1 MNSIETLKAAK
12 ILIVDDEPAM
22 LKLLELNLR
31 SAGYSNIRTA
41 SHPKEGLEIYPQF
54 EPDIVCTD
62 KHMPGMTGVEFIEA
76 LRKLVPQQVLPIVM
90 LTADD
95 NPDAERE
102 ALAKGA
108 SDFIRKPYKKD
119 EVNLRVTNLLQTR
132 FLYLQIQQQN
142 QTLEHKVRERTAE
155 LEKRTLQLEQS
166 NRSLEA
172 AYLETLER
180 LVLAAEQR
188 DDATGQHAKRVGKLS
203 ALIAGKLGLSKQQVR
218 LIYRAAPLHDVGKVK
233 ISDNIL
239 LKTGKLTDD
248 EYAIMKTHVEAGAK
262 ILAKSNSKLMQLAEL
277 IALTHHERWD
287 GSGYPKGLKGED
299 IPLEG
304 QIVAVADV
312 FDTLVSERPYKKAWL
327 FEKALDEIC
336 RNSGRWYAPRVVEA
350 FLLVMAEQGSK
361 PIAVSAY

>member
-1 MNSIETLKAAK
+1 MTTKETLTAAK

-31 SAGYSNIRTA
+31 SAGYSNIQTA
-41 SHPKEGLEIYPQF
+41 SQPKDGLEVYKRFQ
-54 EPDIVCTD
+54 PDIVCTD
-62 KHMPGMTGVEFIEA
+62 KHMPGMTGIEFIEA
-76 LRKLVPQQVLPIVM
+76 LRKIVPNGVLPIVM

-119 EVNLRVTNLLQTR
+119 EVNLRVSNLLQTR
-132 FLYLQIQQQN
+132 FLYLQVQRQN
-142 QTLEHKVRERTAE
+142 ETLEQKVRERTLE
-155 LEKRTLQLEQS
+155 LEKRSQQLEQA

-188 DDATGQHAKRVGKLS
+188 DDATGQHAKRVGELS
-203 ALIAGKLGLSKQQVR
+203 ARIAEKLGLPKQKVR

-239 LKTGKLTDD
+239 LKKGRLTDE

-262 ILAKSNSKLMQLAEL
+262 ILAKSNSKLMQLAEV

-287 GSGYPKGLKGED
+287 GSGYPRGLIGDE
-299 IPLEG
+299 IPIEG

-312 FDTLVSERPYKKAWL
+312 YDTLVSERPYKSPWSQ
-327 FEKALDEIC
+327 EKALEEIC
-336 RNSGRWYAPRVVEA
+336 RHSGRWYSPRVVEA
-350 FLLVMAEQGSK
+350 FLLVIAEAQK
-361 PIAVSAY
+361 VLAVSQ

>member
-1 MNSIETLKAAK
+1 MNASDLLKTAK

-22 LKLLELNLR
+22 LRLLELNLR
-31 SAGYSNIRTA
+31 GAGYSNIQTA
-41 SHPKEGLEIYPQF
+41 SQPKEGLEVYKQF
-54 EPDIVCTD
+54 QPDIVCTD

-76 LRKLVPQQVLPIVM
+76 LRKIVPHHVLPIVM

-119 EVNLRVTNLLQTR
+119 EVNLRVSNLLQTR
-132 FLYLQIQQQN
+132 FLYLQVQHHN
-142 QTLEHKVRERTAE
+142 ETLEQKVRERTQE
-155 LEKRTLQLEQS
+155 LEKRGLQLEQA

-203 ALIAGKLGLSKQQVR
+203 AQIAEKLDLPKQKVK

-239 LKTGKLTDD
+239 LKPGKLTDE
-248 EYAIMKTHVEAGAK
+248 EYSVMKTHVEAGAK
-262 ILAKSNSKLMQLAEL
+262 ILAKSNSKLMQLAEV
-277 IALTHHERWD
+277 IAMTHHERWD
-287 GSGYPKGLKGED
+287 GSGYPKGLKGDE
-299 IPLEG
+299 IPIEG

-312 FDTLVSERPYKKAWL
+312 YDTLVSERPYKSPWPP
-327 FEKALDEIC
+327 EKAMDEIC
-336 RNSGRWYAPRVVEA
+336 RHSGRWYAPKVVEA
-350 FLLVMAEQGSK
+350 FLLVLAEKGQQVVVT
-361 PIAVSAY
+361 AH